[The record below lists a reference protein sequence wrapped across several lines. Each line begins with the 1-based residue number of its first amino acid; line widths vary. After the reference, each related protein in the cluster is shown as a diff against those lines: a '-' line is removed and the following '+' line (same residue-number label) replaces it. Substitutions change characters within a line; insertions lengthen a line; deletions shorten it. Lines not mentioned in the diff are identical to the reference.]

1 MTLSSILALL
11 AMIPLA
17 KSKTSKSS
25 GIERVAELQA
35 RVDELERELD
45 AVRRAWREA
54 ETWRQQ
60 AVAQQPLQVHQ
71 ITEDMR
77 QRMVLQSQAQAQRA
91 QALAQHAQD
100 MTGVPAFYGQ
110 GLGQLGVFGNA
121 QNDWLYCNCVP
132 GRGGFLRGDN

>member
-1 MTLSSILALL
+1 
-11 AMIPLA
+11 MIPLA

-77 QRMVLQSQAQAQRA
+77 QRMMLQAQAQA
-91 QALAQHAQD
+91 QQCQALAQQQQNYHN
-100 MTGVPAFYGQ
+100 AFNQ

-121 QNDWLYCNCVP
+121 QNDWPYCNCVP